1 MDRCTPE
8 CSHEGTHTRRRWRRS
23 ARPRRRAP
31 PRDDAS
37 RLVWPPHS
45 ASTCPRPRVST
56 TYPNDDR
63 HGWGE
68 PRPVSY
74 PIRAVNNPSSQRAHL
89 YLDRSGPPPWLAFR
103 TAAGADGT
111 RGEVRRWED
120 ARVASWR
127 LVGWGGPPCLRLSVA
142 RLTRSIVP
150 YCAWQRT
157 CMRCTA
163 RRAALAVLLLTA
175 LPVSR
180 GWSVMDQYYRI
191 GTRLW
196 SFSDSGIT
204 EPSAFVHDP
213 RHVHGRAA
221 AGPRAR
227 A

>member
-1 MDRCTPE
+1 MAPGGVGWTP
-8 CSHEGTHTRRRWRRS
+8 
-23 ARPRRRAP
+23 
-31 PRDDAS
+31 
-37 RLVWPPHS
+37 L
-45 ASTCPRPRVST
+45 
-56 TYPNDDR
+56 
-63 HGWGE
+63 
-68 PRPVSY
+68 
-74 PIRAVNNPSSQRAHL
+74 PSSF
-89 YLDRSGPPPWLAFR
+89 SC
-103 TAAGADGT
+103 TS
-111 RGEVRRWED
+111 D
-120 ARVASWR
+120 AK
-127 LVGWGGPPCLRLSVA
+127 
-142 RLTRSIVP
+142 

>member
-8 CSHEGTHTRRRWRRS
+8 CSHEGNHTRRRWRRS

-142 RLTRSIVP
+142 GLMRSTVL
-150 YCAWQRT
+150 CV
-157 CMRCTA
+157 
-163 RRAALAVLLLTA
+163 AAYMYA
-175 LPVSR
+175 LHSAP
-180 GWSVMDQYYRI
+180 
-191 GTRLW
+191 
-196 SFSDSGIT
+196 SG
-204 EPSAFVHDP
+204 A
-213 RHVHGRAA
+213 GRAA
-221 AGPRAR
+221 ADGTASESRLVGDGSVLPDRHAAVELLRQRYHRAVRVRPRPTACAR
-227 A
+227 AGCCRT